1 MRSLLFVLPFVVLTF
16 LSWGLYGPVLHQ
28 GQRYL
33 GDGVQPSSL
42 RPFICVGVA
51 YFLIAVVV
59 PLVALRARGEKGN
72 WTVMGAVWSFL
83 GGAAGALG
91 ALGIVLAFKFHGS
104 PVYVMPLV
112 FGLAPVVNT
121 FVTMWMSRTFREAS
135 SLFFAGVILVAVGT
149 AGVLSFKPGPG
160 PHPSSSAAA
169 AETTAVTD
177 TGSAPAVDHAPAV
190 RKDASAKEKLLLI
203 PLSIALA
210 ALCWGSYGPILHK
223 GQMKMAGS
231 RLRPFLCVGLAY
243 FVIAVLL
250 PLPLIQFFQEPGGFT
265 FSGTAWSLAGG
276 AAGAI
281 GALGIIMAFNFGGK
295 PIYVMPLVFGGA
307 PIVNTLTTVLGEG
320 TFDQLSP
327 LFLASLIVVIAGAAT
342 VLVFAPRHAKP
353 AGGPTPPPS
362 EDDEDT
368 APADT
373 RRADDAPSNG
383 KRSELGSDKVS
394 GEEVEDTIDH
404 EETVQE
410 RLGD

>member
-1 MRSLLFVLPFVVLTF
+1 LDEFFPMRSLLLVLSFVVLTF

-28 GQRYL
+28 GQRLL
-33 GDGVQPSSL
+33 GDGVHPSSL
-42 RPFICVGVA
+42 RPFICVGIA

-59 PLVALRARGEKGN
+59 PLLALRAKGEKGN

-83 GGAAGALG
+83 GGAAGAMG

-121 FVTMWMSRTFREAS
+121 FVTMWMSQTFKEAN

-149 AGVLSFKPGPG
+149 AGVLTFKPSHAA
-160 PHPSSSAAA
+160 HPPIDAAA
-169 AETTAVTD
+169 AEAEA
-177 TGSAPAVDHAPAV
+177 APAEKPPVM
-190 RKDASAKEKLLLI
+190 RNQASTKEKLALI

-250 PLPLIQFFQEPGGFT
+250 PLPLVQFFPEPGGFN
-265 FSGTAWSLAGG
+265 FSGVAWSLAGG
-276 AAGAI
+276 AAGAV

-307 PIVNTLTTVLGEG
+307 PMVNTFTTVAAEG
-320 TFDQLSP
+320 TYSALSP
-327 LFLASLIVVIAGAAT
+327 LFLASLMVVIAGAAT

-353 AGGPTPPPS
+353 AAEPAPS
-362 EDDEDT
+362 EDNEDT
-368 APADT
+368 LPADAP
-373 RRADDAPSNG
+373 RPDDAPSD
-383 KRSELGSDKVS
+383 SDYGS
-394 GEEVEDTIDH
+394 GEMSGEDQEDTIDR
-404 EETVQE
+404 EETIQE
-410 RLGD
+410 RPEA

>member
-1 MRSLLFVLPFVVLTF
+1 MRSLLLVLAFVVLTF

-28 GQRYL
+28 GQRLL
-33 GDGVQPSSL
+33 GDGVHPSSL
-42 RPFICVGVA
+42 RPFICVGIA

-59 PLVALRARGEKGN
+59 PLLVLRAKGEKGN

-121 FVTMWMSRTFREAS
+121 FVTMWMSQTFKEAN

-149 AGVLSFKPGPG
+149 AGVLTFKPSHAA
-160 PHPSSSAAA
+160 HPPVDAAA
-169 AETTAVTD
+169 ADTET
-177 TGSAPAVDHAPAV
+177 APAAHPPVV
-190 RKDASAKEKLLLI
+190 RNQASAMEKLALI

-250 PLPLIQFFQEPGGFT
+250 PLPLVQFFPEPGVFNI
-265 FSGTAWSLAGG
+265 SGTAWSLAGG

-307 PIVNTLTTVLGEG
+307 PIVNTFTTVVAEG
-320 TFDQLSP
+320 TYTNLSP
-327 LFLASLIVVIAGAAT
+327 LFLASLMVVIAGAAT

-353 AGGPTPPPS
+353 AAGAAPSAPPPS
-362 EDDEDT
+362 EDDET
-368 APADT
+368 TLPADAP
-373 RRADDAPSNG
+373 RPDDS
-383 KRSELGSDKVS
+383 RSESSSSDMS
-394 GEEVEDTIDH
+394 GEDLEETIDRD
-404 EETVQE
+404 ETIQE
-410 RLGD
+410 RPEE